1 MTGFIITVGL
11 AAAVTLVALYSGR
24 QLLAEPGLGDLR
36 TRLEALHRQVISWQ
50 AAHDHQVASLD
61 RRMRDVE
68 EAAGRAEEEARI
80 VSMQMVELSRG
91 LAERLD
97 RVEKRRSGDDE
108 ADHPSDAGDVDEARA
123 GSHL

>member
-11 AAAVTLVALYSGR
+11 AAGVTLVALYSGR
-24 QLLAEPGLGDLR
+24 QLLADPGLGDLR
-36 TRLEALHRQVISWQ
+36 TRLDALHRQVISWQ

-68 EAAGRAEEEARI
+68 QAAGRAEEEARI

-91 LAERLD
+91 LAERLG
-97 RVEKRRSGDDE
+97 RVEERRPVPGE
-108 ADHPSDAGDVDEARA
+108 ADDPGDADGVDEAHA
-123 GSHL
+123 GSHR